1 MAMSRGSRRK
11 SDVSKKTA
19 ASNATPQVRAT
30 AALTV
35 TRLARSLPRTARAT
49 VLFADLRGYTG
60 LAERLPPAQIVPLL
74 EEFFAV
80 LSTTTAT
87 QHGKVYHM
95 AGDAMMAGFGLENGR
110 ESDAGARAALTAGH
124 RMLELFGEVAERWR
138 RDLRVEVGIG
148 IGLHQGEVALG
159 TLGPPG
165 RKHTTL
171 VGDTV
176 NVAARLC
183 GRARAGE
190 VLLSCAVADAIG
202 GQAGIALLDARLMP
216 FLQLPRFELRGRSEP
231 LDIWCVPAVER
242 VTV

>member
-1 MAMSRGSRRK
+1 MSSR
-11 SDVSKKTA
+11 SKI
-19 ASNATPQVRAT
+19 NAVQDPTPKIRAT
-30 AALTV
+30 SALTV
-35 TRLARSLPRTARAT
+35 TRVSRTLARTTRAT
-49 VLFADLRGYTG
+49 VLFVDLRGYTG

-74 EEFFAV
+74 EEFFSGLAAA
-80 LSTTTAT
+80 TAA
-87 QHGKVYHM
+87 QHGKVFHM
-95 AGDAMMAGFGLENGR
+95 AGDGMMAGFGIEV
-110 ESDAGARAALTAGH
+110 EAAADAGARAALGAAH
-124 RMLELFGEVAERWR
+124 RMLESFAELASRWR
-138 RDLRVEVGIG
+138 RDLAVDVGIG

-190 VLLSCAVADAIG
+190 VLLSCVVAEAIG
-202 GQAGIALLDARLMP
+202 GAEGIAHLGAKLVP

-242 VTV
+242 LTL

>member
-1 MAMSRGSRRK
+1 MPRSRSK
-11 SDVSKKTA
+11 SDSAQDSTA
-19 ASNATPQVRAT
+19 KIRAT

-35 TRLARSLPRTARAT
+35 TRVTRAMARTTRAT

-60 LAERLPPAQIVPLL
+60 LAERLPPAHIVPLL

-80 LSTTTAT
+80 LAAATST
-87 QHGKVYHM
+87 HGGKVFHM
-95 AGDAMMAGFGLENGR
+95 AGDGMMAGFGAETP
-110 ESDAGARAALTAGH
+110 SADAGARAALGASH
-124 RMLELFGEVAERWR
+124 QMLQTFCELAVRWR
-138 RDLRVEVGIG
+138 QDYTVDVGIG

-183 GRARAGE
+183 DRSRAGE
-190 VLLSCAVADAIG
+190 VLLSCSVAAAIG
-202 GQAGIALLDARLMP
+202 GAAGIAHLDARFVP
-216 FLQLPRFELRGRSEP
+216 FLQLPRFELRGRTEP

-242 VTV
+242 LTL

>member
-1 MAMSRGSRRK
+1 MSRGSRSRK
-11 SDVSKKTA
+11 AFAKKP
-19 ASNATPQVRAT
+19 SATDSAPKIRAT
-30 AALTV
+30 AAMTV
-35 TRLARSLPRTARAT
+35 TRVTRSLPRTARAT

-74 EEFFAV
+74 EEFFSV
-80 LSTTTAT
+80 LSSATAA

-95 AGDAMMAGFGLENGR
+95 AGDAMMAGFGLEPAADG
-110 ESDAGARAALTAGH
+110 DAGARAALTAGH
-124 RMLELFGEVAERWR
+124 RMLEIFGAVAARWR
-138 RDLRVEVGIG
+138 HELGVEAGIG

-190 VLLSCAVADAIG
+190 VLLSCTVAEAIG
-202 GQAGIALLDARLMP
+202 GEAGIALLDARLMP

-242 VTV
+242 VSV